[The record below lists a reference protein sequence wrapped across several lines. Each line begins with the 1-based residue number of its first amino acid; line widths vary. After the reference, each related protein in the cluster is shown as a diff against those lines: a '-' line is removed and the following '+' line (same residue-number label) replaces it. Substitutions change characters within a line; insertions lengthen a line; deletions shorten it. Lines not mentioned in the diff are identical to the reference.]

1 MKKTNFYHN
10 LIFILSF
17 CIFPTCNGFAQKCDN
32 NTDLSG
38 RPINLKR
45 HINELAYQFPFMI
58 EYGYYHNFNNII
70 EPGFVIKLGIGFMI
84 EEHNGD
90 HYFSHEE
97 WGDPVIEFITG
108 EINLRNALSRR
119 KDGHFIDY
127 DVGFTFIIGPEFDSD
142 NLFYGLNFQSNFRI
156 YKILKIGLDA
166 KLGSVNLAVDAES
179 LMILWYPYLL
189 FSF

>member
-1 MKKTNFYHN
+1 MKKANFYHK
-10 LIFILSF
+10 LLYILSF
-17 CIFPTCNGFAQKCDN
+17 CILPNCNGFAQNCDN

-38 RPINLKR
+38 KPINLKR

-70 EPGFVIKLGIGFMI
+70 EPGFVIKLGIGVI
-84 EEHNGD
+84 SDED
-90 HYFSHEE
+90 YF
-97 WGDPVIEFITG
+97 GDPKLELITS
-108 EINLRNALSRR
+108 EINLRNAFSRR
-119 KDGHFIDY
+119 KDDHFIDY
-127 DVGFTFIIGPEFDSD
+127 DIGLAFLYGGQFDDGFNGLD

-166 KLGSVNLAVDAES
+166 KLGSVNLAVDEES
-179 LMILWYPYLL
+179 LMILWYPYVL